1 MRGLLLIL
9 FTLTPYLVIGQV
21 WKKQYILNDF
31 GETTEKYIETITF
44 NAKVI
49 NQDKN
54 ETLSGKIILNEF
66 IKVEFDIK
74 IDVRTSVSLG
84 VKVGDEVLTGILTY
98 SIDSAERFRK
108 IMSKGNAN
116 AFIKF
121 EQLGSPS
128 RTYIFQIP
136 KLDP

>member
-1 MRGLLLIL
+1 MRGFLLIL

-54 ETLSGKIILNEF
+54 ET
-66 IKVEFDIK
+66 
-74 IDVRTSVSLG
+74 
-84 VKVGDEVLTGILTY
+84 
-98 SIDSAERFRK
+98 
-108 IMSKGNAN
+108 
-116 AFIKF
+116 
-121 EQLGSPS
+121 
-128 RTYIFQIP
+128 
-136 KLDP
+136 